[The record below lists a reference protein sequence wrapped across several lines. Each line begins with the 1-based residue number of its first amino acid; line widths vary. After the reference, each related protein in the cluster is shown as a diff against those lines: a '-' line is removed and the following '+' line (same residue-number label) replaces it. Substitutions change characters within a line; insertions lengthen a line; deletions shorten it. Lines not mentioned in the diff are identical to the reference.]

1 MMKIVSARRFLVFA
15 LLIFSLTLFACG
27 DSDNMGNEEHEHVA
41 GEWKVT
47 TPPTKNKNGVRSS
60 VCTICNA
67 ELTETIDKVAP
78 ISLEILA
85 T

>member
-1 MMKIVSARRFLVFA
+1 MMKIISARRLLVFA

-60 VCTICNA
+60 VSIRGQRIFATSAPTA
-67 ELTETIDKVAP
+67 E
-78 ISLEILA
+78 
-85 T
+85 